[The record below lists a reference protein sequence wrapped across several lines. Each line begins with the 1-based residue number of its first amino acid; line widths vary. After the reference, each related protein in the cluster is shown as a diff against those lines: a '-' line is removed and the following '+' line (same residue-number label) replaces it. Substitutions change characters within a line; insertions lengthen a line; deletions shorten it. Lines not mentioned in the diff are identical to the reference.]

1 MDLMM
6 FFIQLSVSNFLMDT
20 HAMMENKSADLENFK
35 KSISPICCG
44 FTARMIISV
53 LELVQGHIL

>member
-53 LELVQGHIL
+53 LELV